1 MACSTQGNK
10 EKKRKKGEKKT
21 TDSFP
26 NGLLEGFINSIHMLP
41 EDHDNFITLQ
51 RFISYLRGNSFNHL
65 NCLIESFRS
74 YHLPFI
80 ASSSPGSF
88 PINRS
93 FLFKNVQN
101 SLQQAS
107 TAQVMSFSFSDC
119 VHLGSKRGQA
129 CRH

>member
-1 MACSTQGNK
+1 MGLFHSGEQ
-10 EKKRKKGEKKT
+10 EKREKRKKNTE
-21 TDSFP
+21 FP
-26 NGLLEGFINSIHMLP
+26 KWSSEGFINSIHMLP

-51 RFISYLRGNSFNHL
+51 RFISYLRGNSFHHL

-93 FLFKNVQN
+93 FLFRNVQN

-107 TAQVMSFSFSDC
+107 TAKVMSFSFSDC
-119 VHLGSKRGQA
+119 VHLESKRGQA